1 MARPVQKSLMT
12 NTKRENEEL
21 ACAAGLE
28 VNKAPALSGDA
39 LTQTMRTASS
49 SFLPIRAYVL
59 ASTNAMRHVT
69 VACDAKPLLAE

>member
-12 NTKRENEEL
+12 NTKRADEEL

-28 VNKAPALSGDA
+28 VKKAPALSGST

-49 SFLPIRAYVL
+49 SFL
-59 ASTNAMRHVT
+59 
-69 VACDAKPLLAE
+69 